1 MSLSHDRS
9 REIFDRSQEYLPGG
23 VNSPVRAFGAV
34 GGQPLVIA
42 RGEGPYLYDVDGNR
56 YIDYVCS
63 WGPLI
68 LGHAHPAV
76 VEAVQR
82 AAERGTSYGAP
93 TEAEAELAQLVVE
106 AVPSIEMVR
115 FVNSGTEAT
124 MSALRLARAYTGRDK
139 VVKFEG
145 CYHGHADGL
154 LVQAG
159 SGVATLGLPDSPG
172 VPASFAQETLVARF
186 NDAAGVEALF
196 ERFGEK
202 IAAVIVEPVAANMG
216 VVPPLPGFLASLRAV
231 TERAGSLLIFDEVVT
246 GFRVAYG
253 GAQSLFGVMPDLTCL
268 GKIIGGGLPVGAYG
282 GKRRIMEMMA
292 PLGPVYQA
300 GTLSGNPLAMA
311 AGLATLRELQSPGF
325 YERLDTLSSRLVE
338 GAARAA
344 ASAGVSVRLNRVG
357 SMRTPFF
364 VDAPVV
370 DYESARRSDR
380 ERYARFFHDML
391 ERGVYLAPSQFEAAF
406 VSAAHGE
413 SQIDATIAAAAEV
426 LPRLARRSDSTRKEG
441 HALPSSNSDGVIF
454 SSRRN
459 AWLRKDD
466 AALLKE
472 CSEERYR
479 ASGPGGQRRN
489 KVETAVRLRHLSTG
503 LVAQAEESRYLAENR
518 VRALKRLRER
528 LALELRAPFDLESPP
543 SVPELDV
550 QRTPAGGLAVNRG
563 NPSYPIIVATLL
575 DAVEASQGS
584 YAKAARAL
592 GVTTSQLL
600 RFLRSDP
607 HVQRASPSTRRRVP
621 PSPA

>member
-9 REIFDRSQEYLPGG
+9 REIFDRSQEYMPGG

-93 TEAEAELAQLVVE
+93 TEAEADLAQLVTE

-159 SGVATLGLPDSPG
+159 SGVATLGLPASPG
-172 VPASFAQETLVARF
+172 VPASYAQETLVARF

-196 ERFGEK
+196 ERYGEE

-216 VVPPLPGFLASLRAV
+216 VVPPLPGFLASLREI
-231 TERAGSLLIFDEVVT
+231 TERAGSLLIFDEVIT
-246 GFRVAYG
+246 GFRLSYG
-253 GAQSLFGVMPDLTCL
+253 GAQSLLGVTPDLTCL

-282 GKRRIMEMMA
+282 GKRRIMEMVA

-300 GTLSGNPLAMA
+300 GTLSGNPLAMN
-311 AGLATLRELQSPGF
+311 AGLATLKALRADGF
-325 YERLDTLSSRLVE
+325 YERLEAAASRLAE
-338 GAARAA
+338 GMARAA
-344 ASAGVSVRLNRVG
+344 AKARVPVQTNRVG
-357 SMRTPFF
+357 SMMTFF
-364 VDAPVV
+364 FSEGAVA

-380 ERYARFFHDML
+380 ERYARFFHGML

-413 SQIDATIAAAAEV
+413 AEIDATIAAAEEV
-426 LPRLARRSDSTRKEG
+426 LP
-441 HALPSSNSDGVIF
+441 
-454 SSRRN
+454 
-459 AWLRKDD
+459 
-466 AALLKE
+466 
-472 CSEERYR
+472 
-479 ASGPGGQRRN
+479 Q
-489 KVETAVRLRHLSTG
+489 
-503 LVAQAEESRYLAENR
+503 VA
-518 VRALKRLRER
+518 
-528 LALELRAPFDLESPP
+528 
-543 SVPELDV
+543 
-550 QRTPAGGLAVNRG
+550 G
-563 NPSYPIIVATLL
+563 
-575 DAVEASQGS
+575 
-584 YAKAARAL
+584 
-592 GVTTSQLL
+592 
-600 RFLRSDP
+600 
-607 HVQRASPSTRRRVP
+607 
-621 PSPA
+621 